1 MMFSKFLLSLPMA
14 DQQMESEE
22 KASTGALVAAG
33 LSVLYSLYLFYIQGE
48 RTQGIF
54 VGLWAPTILTVASYI
69 EQTDLTEKA
78 QDELEA

>member
-1 MMFSKFLLSLPMA
+1 MFSKAFSFLPMA
-14 DQQMESEE
+14 DQQMDSEE
-22 KASTGALVAAG
+22 KASTGAIVAAG
-33 LSVLYSLYLFYIQGE
+33 LSVLYSLYLFYIQGK

-54 VGLWAPTILTVASYI
+54 VGLWAPTILSIASYI

>member
-1 MMFSKFLLSLPMA
+1 MIIVRGQVEPAMA
-14 DQQMESEE
+14 DQDMEAEE

-48 RTQGIF
+48 RSQGIF
-54 VGLWAPTILTVASYI
+54 VGLWAPTILTIASYV

-78 QDELEA
+78 QSELDA

>member
-1 MMFSKFLLSLPMA
+1 MFSKTVSFLPMA
-14 DQQMESEE
+14 DQQMDSEE
-22 KASTGALVAAG
+22 KASTGAVVAAG
-33 LSVLYSLYLFYIQGE
+33 LSVFYSLYLFYIQGE

-54 VGLWAPTILTVASYI
+54 VGLWAPTILTMASYI